1 MGIEAS
7 CGLPP
12 AGSIDAHDAQEPISH
27 RRGGGRLLSADRQR
41 PLTMSGCTVSDDP
54 NRSRHM
60 QVGDLDS
67 MRHDRLDPFTKDVQ
81 PDLNLPPLFMGCGA
95 AASACK
101 APAARAPEGYLA
113 DTLDGMIVVD
123 SKDGPVW
130 REDRRAQPMHIS
142 NLHFDWSR
150 TPSQCGEEVG
160 QRLGQRELAVPELSL
175 GGNQEIGPAASAFFA
190 GVCRGVGDS
199 NYMPA
204 LTKIFMR
211 ECALTP
217 ESGRPIGLFLKR
229 CPALAELNFSMNEG
243 LGVDDGGSATNFFDG
258 LLMGLGEGQLNGL
271 ARLGLMQVGLCAA
284 CGEPLGRFLAEYG
297 TRLTELDLSRNSPLG
312 ATVSHDGESQASGA
326 FFSGFARG
334 LGAAAPAG
342 LEDSQ
347 GALPRLTTCDISKCS
362 LGPESGEPIGRMLA
376 GCPALSVLKLS
387 MNTELGGARGFFFMG
402 LATGLGGTKL
412 HRLNK
417 VALPN
422 SGMVADSGEG
432 FGRFLAQCP
441 DVSDVDLFNNRALG
455 GESGAFFDGVIRG
468 LEEELPESQ
477 GTHSRLAKID
487 LSVCGVGAE
496 DGEALG
502 RLVKKLPNL
511 VEIQGVRATEGVA
524 ETMRRGM
531 QDAERYQQLFGRS

>member
-1 MGIEAS
+1 MGLEAS

-12 AGSIDAHDAQEPISH
+12 AGSIDAHDAQESTSH
-27 RRGGGRLLSADRQR
+27 GRRGGGRLLSADNKES
-41 PLTMSGCTVSDDP
+41 PLMMSGCMVSDDP

-81 PDLNLPPLFMGCGA
+81 PDLPPLFMGCGA

-101 APAARAPEGYLA
+101 APPARAPEGYLA

-123 SKDGPVW
+123 SKEGPVW

-150 TPSQCGEEVG
+150 TPSQCGEEIG

-190 GVCRGVGDS
+190 GLVRGVGDS

-204 LTKIFMR
+204 LTKVFMR

-217 ESGRPIGLFLKR
+217 EAGRPIGLFLKR
-229 CPALAELNFSMNEG
+229 CPALAELNLSMNEG
-243 LGVDDGGSATNFFDG
+243 LGLDDGGSATDFFDG
-258 LLMGLGEGQLNGL
+258 LLMGMGESQLNAL

-284 CGEPLGRFLAEYG
+284 CGEPLGRLLAEHG
-297 TRLTELDLSRNSPLG
+297 ARLTELDLSRNGFLG
-312 ATVSHDGESQASGA
+312 SVLTPESEAQAGGA

-334 LGAAAPAG
+334 LGASVPAG
-342 LEDSQ
+342 LEGSQ
-347 GALPRLTTCDISKCS
+347 GSLPRLSTCDLSKCS
-362 LGPESGEPIGRMLA
+362 LGPDSGEPLGRMLA
-376 GCPALSVLKLS
+376 GFPVLTVLKLS
-387 MNTELGGARGFFFMG
+387 MNTELGGAGGFFFMG

-412 HRLNK
+412 HRLTK
-417 VALPN
+417 LALPN
-422 SGMVADSGEG
+422 SGVAAESGEG

-441 DVSDVDLFNNRALG
+441 DLAEVDLFNNRGLG

-468 LEEELPESQ
+468 LEEELPERQ
-477 GTHSRLAKID
+477 GMHGRLAKID
-487 LSVCGVGAE
+487 LSVCGVGPE

-502 RLVKKLPNL
+502 RLIRKLPNV
-511 VEIQGVRATEGVA
+511 VEIQGVRATEGVSEA
-524 ETMRRGM
+524 VRRGL
-531 QDAERYQQLFGRS
+531 QDAERYQRLFGRP